1 LTLTHFAYRSLSFAT
16 VAAVMAAL
24 SLSGF
29 AQCRDPIQVRPEI
42 LAQMPH
48 DPEAFTQG
56 LLWSDGKLFESTGL
70 YGQSSLRT
78 LDPATGATLRIH
90 SVPRAYFAEGLAL
103 VHGEL
108 IQLTWKEQ
116 TAFRYP
122 LKNWER
128 PTRTAY
134 TGEGWGLTT
143 LGKDL
148 WMSDGSDTLFRR
160 DNRLRILGKL
170 PVRLALSPVNRI
182 NELEGV
188 GNSIVA
194 NIWYSDSIMIIDA
207 RDGCVRAVVDA
218 SPLTAMS
225 HRRSPD
231 AVLNGVAYD
240 PGAKVFYLTGKDWP
254 VMFRVRLPYPF

>member
-1 LTLTHFAYRSLSFAT
+1 MAT
-16 VAAVMAAL
+16 L

-29 AQCRDPIQVRPEI
+29 PQCRDPIQVRPEI
-42 LAQMPH
+42 LAEMPH

-56 LLWSDGKLFESTGL
+56 LLWSDGKLYESTGL

-78 LDPATGATLRIH
+78 LDPLTGATLRIH

-108 IQLTWKEQ
+108 IQLTWKEN

-122 LKNWER
+122 LKNWDR
-128 PTRTAY
+128 PAQTAY

-160 DNRLRILGKL
+160 DSRFRILGKV
-170 PVRLALSPVNRI
+170 PVRLSLSPVNRI

-194 NIWYSDSIMIIDA
+194 NIWYSDSIMIIDS
-207 RDGCVRAVVDA
+207 RDGCVRGVVDA
-218 SPLTAMS
+218 SQLTAMS

-240 PGAKVFYLTGKDWP
+240 PAAKVFYLTGKDWP